1 MAISRIA
8 RVRALHQASLKNG
21 NITWRLRAV
30 LTLALS
36 GCVRI
41 PFVSLADP
49 RDTGSCRTRNRHAPG
64 DN

>member
-8 RVRALHQASLKNG
+8 RERALHQAGLKNG
-21 NITWRLRAV
+21 NATWLPRAV
-30 LTLALS
+30 LSLGLS

-41 PFVSLADP
+41 PFISLADP
-49 RDTGSCRTRNRHAPG
+49 RDTGGCWTRNRHAPG